1 MFVELN
7 RYAFLKMITCNN
19 RNKIFIS
26 RRLEDKFE
34 NFTQKI

>member
-7 RYAFLKMITCNN
+7 QYAFLKMITCNN
-19 RNKIFIS
+19 RNKIFS